1 MTDYER
7 YQLNWMIEHGYSL
20 EDFVRVL
27 SWYVQHSGAED
38 GLLTVFAKWQNE
50 YGFNGEIYA
59 CEDEYYD
66 NEYLMEEEE

>member
-20 EDFVRVL
+20 EDFVREL
-27 SWYVQHSGAED
+27 SWYAKQGTED
-38 GLLTVFAKWQNE
+38 DLLTVFSDWQNE
-50 YGFNGEIYA
+50 CGFNGEGFV

-66 NEYLMEEEE
+66 NEYLIEEGE